1 MKRNK
6 EQIEIQY
13 ILLRTIHHFSEYL
26 KSREITKEN
35 AWTENTWA
43 SLLEFR
49 LAMLKASEN
58 VERVRVLINQN
69 YLLTVQVIEEDL
81 GIPKTIISEFLVK
94 IWG

>member
-1 MKRNK
+1 
-6 EQIEIQY
+6 
-13 ILLRTIHHFSEYL
+13 
-26 KSREITKEN
+26 
-35 AWTENTWA
+35 
-43 SLLEFR
+43 
-49 LAMLKASEN
+49 MLKASEN